1 MDKKRKEKDIT
12 KDNNKDFVKDGMTTD
27 DIKKTVRVI
36 REYLEKDSNVSI
48 EDRLKKIEL
57 DNKFFIERYPMLYEL
72 VIRDTFNYDNLN
84 YFLNMREKVINDK
97 ISSEEASKVV
107 GAEWFAKHVD
117 VSKIKSDKND
127 KSDKSDKSKK

>member
-127 KSDKSDKSKK
+127 KSDKSKK

>member
-107 GAEWFAKHVD
+107 GSEWFAKHVD
-117 VSKIKSDKND
+117 ISKIKSDKND
-127 KSDKSDKSKK
+127 KSDKSKK

>member
-1 MDKKRKEKDIT
+1 MDKNRKEKDIT

-72 VIRDTFNYDNLN
+72 LIRDTFNYDNLN